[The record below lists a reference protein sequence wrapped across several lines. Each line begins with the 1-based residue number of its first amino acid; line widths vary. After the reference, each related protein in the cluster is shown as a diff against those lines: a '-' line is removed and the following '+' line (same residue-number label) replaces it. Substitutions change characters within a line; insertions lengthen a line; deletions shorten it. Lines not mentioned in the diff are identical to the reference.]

1 MKLHEILHETVS
13 HTSLSPNLPE
23 VKSELL
29 LKGRINLRSEASP
42 AIHSLLSRNQRSSLV
57 KGSIFKYKFSD

>member
-13 HTSLSPNLPE
+13 HISPSQNLLE
-23 VKSELL
+23 IETELL
-29 LKGRINLRSEASP
+29 LKVKDNLRSEASP

-57 KGSIFKYKFSD
+57 RGSIFKYKFSD